1 MNVRFSIVLMALLIN
16 MVCYTDRVCLA
27 VAGPDVRKAF
37 GLDQAQM
44 GLVYSIFS
52 LSYFLGQ
59 TPWGILADRQG
70 SRGLISF
77 AVAGWST
84 FTAITAAAWSFTSLL
99 VIRFV
104 FGGLEAAF
112 SPSVAAAFNRW
123 IPVSERASAFG
134 AFLGGGRLG
143 AALTPPLVGFLMLRY
158 GWRVPFV
165 VFGAIGLLWSAAWFF
180 WYRNRPADHPSVSP
194 AELETI
200 RAGIPA
206 KSAAVEKTPWKQL
219 LRSSRLWCLLGAA
232 FGSTFLWQ
240 FYITWFPTYLR
251 EHRGLSLTEASYY
264 ASLPFLF
271 GVGANWLGGLLTDYI
286 GRRSGVRYARTV
298 VGLCSML
305 GGALLMSSGIWC
317 AHAQTAA
324 VLMALAAGS
333 VDLYLGAAW
342 ASATDIGGSA
352 GGAVAGLMNAASNSA
367 GFASPALMGWV
378 LKQSNDWDSV
388 LMLSVATTVVAA
400 FLWLFVNPRSEA
412 V

>member
-59 TPWGILADRQG
+59 TPWGMLADRQG

-77 AVAGWST
+77 AVAGWSA

-112 SPSVAAAFNRW
+112 SPSVASAFNRW
-123 IPVSERASAFG
+123 IPVSERATAFG
-134 AFLGGGRLG
+134 AFLGGGRMG

-165 VFGAIGLLWSAAWFF
+165 VFGAVGLLWSAAWFF
-180 WYRNRPADHPSVSP
+180 WYRNRPEDHGSVSP

-200 RAGIPA
+200 RAGV
-206 KSAAVEKTPWKQL
+206 AVKTIATAKTPWKQL

-232 FGSTFLWQ
+232 F
-240 FYITWFPTYLR
+240 
-251 EHRGLSLTEASYY
+251 E
-264 ASLPFLF
+264 
-271 GVGANWLGGLLTDYI
+271 I
-286 GRRSGVRYARTV
+286 GR
-298 VGLCSML
+298 
-305 GGALLMSSGIWC
+305 
-317 AHAQTAA
+317 AH
-324 VLMALAAGS
+324 V
-333 VDLYLGAAW
+333 
-342 ASATDIGGSA
+342 
-352 GGAVAGLMNAASNSA
+352 
-367 GFASPALMGWV
+367 
-378 LKQSNDWDSV
+378 
-388 LMLSVATTVVAA
+388 
-400 FLWLFVNPRSEA
+400 
-412 V
+412 